1 MVKNENHKAMKIK
14 INDIDKINKK
24 IEYENLLKSVNH
36 KPTPS
41 VIYKNPRKCSTKS
54 QWAWK
59 IEKEGEQEKEKEL
72 KYEKKEAVVIYDGK
86 EIDIYYGKVEKIAGK
101 EIYNAKI
108 WKKGSKKINVKLVK
122 AELDEME
129 KNVKSGEEYITIE
142 DLYKIKLKT
151 GVEIYNVIE
160 IK

>member
-1 MVKNENHKAMKIK
+1 MKKIITKNEVE
-14 INDIDKINKK
+14 KINKIIK
-24 IEYENLLKSVNH
+24 RNRMKNAMTKQPL
-36 KPTPS
+36 PS
-41 VIYKNPRKCSTKS
+41 VIYKSPRRCSTKS

-59 IEKEGEQEKEKEL
+59 IEKEGEHEKEKEL

-86 EIDIYYGKVEKIAGK
+86 EIDIYYGKIEKIAGK

-108 WKKGSKKINVKLVK
+108 WKNGSKKIDVKLRK
-122 AELDEME
+122 AELNEME
-129 KNVKSGEEYITIE
+129 ENVKSGEEYITIE
-142 DLYKIKLKT
+142 DLYKIKLQT